1 MVVLRMLFT
10 LLLGFVVGAATMLY
24 LVRSETGDLLV
35 RRTQVVQDLERR
47 LREVELQR
55 DQLARSLEDVGARAS
70 RMESAFNE
78 LERRYRTLDTPRPG
92 REEAAP

>member
-10 LLLGFVVGAATMLY
+10 LLLGFVLGAGTMLW

-35 RRTQVVQDLERR
+35 RRTEVVQDLERR

-55 DQLARSLEDVGARAS
+55 DQLGRTLEDVNARAS
-70 RMESAFNE
+70 RMEQAFND
-78 LERRYRTLDTPRPG
+78 LERRFRGIDATRPE
-92 REEAAP
+92 REAPAE